1 MTKRRMR
8 KPESYKTIT
17 PEIAS
22 QIIELHKEHHRLGH
36 DGLLKLLADASV
48 EVDSAELSSFLDHHD
63 IHGEKWEL
71 AWGHIPGRYRVGFGF
86 IGGVFHP

>member
-8 KPESYKTIT
+8 KPESFKTIT

-36 DGLLKLLADASV
+36 DGLLKLLADANV
-48 EVDSAELSSFLDHHD
+48 EVDPAELSSFLDHHD

-71 AWGHIPGRYRVGFGF
+71 AWGHIPGRYRVGF
-86 IGGVFHP
+86 ITLGGVFPP

>member
-1 MTKRRMR
+1 VTKRRMR
-8 KPESYKTIT
+8 RPESYKTIT

-22 QIIELHKEHHRLGH
+22 DIIELHKGHHRLGH
-36 DGLLKLLADASV
+36 DGLLKLLTDANV

-71 AWGHIPGRYRVGFGF
+71 AWGHIPGRWRVGIFT
-86 IGGVFHP
+86 IGGVF

>member
-8 KPESYKTIT
+8 KPESFKTIT

-22 QIIELHKEHHRLGH
+22 QIIELHKEHRRLGH
-36 DGLLKLLADASV
+36 DGLLKLLADDNV

-71 AWGHIPGRYRVGFGF
+71 AWGHIPGRYRVGFVTL
-86 IGGVFHP
+86 GGVFHP